1 MTWEEVLIYVIDAL
15 MGLVITFAI
24 PYVFK
29 LLKDRTKNNILLDLI
44 AQAEKT
50 VENCVVTVNQTFVD
64 ALKADGI
71 FDETAA
77 KMAFDMC
84 KEKVLATLSDDAK
97 KAIVQTVGSF
107 DEWLKIQI
115 ESKVYYNKADFYE

>member
-71 FDETAA
+71 FDEEAA
-77 KMAFDMC
+77 KMAFNMC

-115 ESKVYYNKADFYE
+115 ESKVYFNKADFYE